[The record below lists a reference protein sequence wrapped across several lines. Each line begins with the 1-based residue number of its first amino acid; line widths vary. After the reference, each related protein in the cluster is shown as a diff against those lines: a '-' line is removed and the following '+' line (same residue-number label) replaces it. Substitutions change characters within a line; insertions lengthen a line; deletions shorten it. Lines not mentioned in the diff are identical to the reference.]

1 MKVALV
7 APPYPLEEI
16 PSPPLGI
23 SYVAAACEAAGAE
36 VKIFD
41 YIVGCYT
48 PENLKAA
55 MDAFQPDIIG
65 ATAVTL
71 NFPAAAQILKTA
83 KQHQPAVITMM
94 GGPHVSFDA
103 EATLRRH
110 PEIDIIFTGEAE
122 RSLGQWLPIY
132 ADPSAWLSVKGVSF
146 MSGGD
151 FFSTGPGECIE
162 DLDTLPLP
170 ARHLLP
176 ISKYHALGF
185 PVSII
190 TSRGCPNQCIF
201 CLGRRMVGSR
211 VRFRSPGRVADEIA
225 AVLALGFTRINIAD
239 DLFTA
244 SKKRVKAFCDEIV
257 RRGLSFAWSA
267 FARVDTVSEEVL
279 RLMREAGCD
288 SVSFG
293 IESGNPDMLK
303 RIKKGITLDQ
313 ARHAVSLCKKVGM
326 LAHAS
331 FMVGLPGE
339 SAETLQDTFAFAAE
353 LDIAHGYHF
362 LAPFPGTTIREHIGD
377 YDLEILTDDWTRY
390 DANRAIVRTSGLAP
404 EQMNAFVDEVY
415 RPIQDAWE
423 AVKVRYKNGDCTGDE
438 WLRAASEERLNLI
451 FDVLSKDLIEMVG
464 SIPSDTDNPVLELS
478 RRIAAITNHEETFV
492 ARYIQDWA
500 ARKYLVFSGDNGVI
514 RWFWAQNG
522 VADASLS
529 GHPELVRADQ
539 GCTAQ
544 EGDCVIEDIGS
555 ARPAQEA

>member
-23 SYVAAACEAAGAE
+23 SYVAAVCEAAGAD
-36 VKIFD
+36 VRIFD

-71 NFPAAAQILKTA
+71 NFPAAAEILKTA
-83 KQHQPAVITMM
+83 KQHQPTVITMM

-122 RSLGQWLPIY
+122 RSLGQWLPLY
-132 ADPSAWLSVKGVSF
+132 ADRSAWLSVKGVSF
-146 MSGGD
+146 MNGAE

-201 CLGRRMVGSR
+201 CLGRRMVGAR

-225 AVLALGFTRINIAD
+225 SILALGFTRINIAD

-244 SKKRVKAFCDEIV
+244 SKKRVKAFCDEIIY
-257 RRGLSFAWSA
+257 RGLSFAWSA

-279 RLMREAGCD
+279 RLMRRAGCD
-288 SVSFG
+288 AVSFG

-303 RIKKGITLDQ
+303 RIKKGITLAQ
-313 ARHAVSLCKKVGM
+313 ARHAVALCKKVGM

-339 SAETLQDTFAFAAE
+339 SRKTLQDTLDFATE
-353 LDIAHGYHF
+353 LDISHGYHF
-362 LAPFPGTTIREHIGD
+362 LAPFPGAAVRENIDD

-390 DANRAIVRTSGLAP
+390 DANRAIVRTSGLTP
-404 EQMNAFVDEVY
+404 EQMNAFVDAAYGPVQEK
-415 RPIQDAWE
+415 WE
-423 AVKVRYKNGDCTGDE
+423 DMKKRVKNGDATQEEC
-438 WLRAASEERLNLI
+438 LQVVSSERLNLI
-451 FDVLSKDLIEMVG
+451 FDVLSKDLIETTG
-464 SIPSDTDNPVLELS
+464 SIPSDTADPVLELS
-478 RRIAAITNHEETFV
+478 RRIAAVTNHEEAFV
-492 ARYIQDWA
+492 GRYIQDWV
-500 ARKYLVFSGDNGVI
+500 ARKYLAFSGDNGAI

-522 VADASLS
+522 VAGASPP
-529 GHPELVRADQ
+529 GHSELVRAYE

-555 ARPAQEA
+555 ARPAQEV